1 MLKPPSNAACFFLV
15 TGIFALLAGCHPS
28 PPATTATS
36 GDAPAAHDAASVKQ
50 FVTEYLTKAKKDGI
64 TDDHYACQGA
74 FPGHLS
80 GLTQFEITNTKWDK
94 ETGGE
99 ANVTVTFKSINKVL
113 KTTISVA
120 DTSHDLRLENG
131 QTTPATPGL
140 CVTQLK

>member
-1 MLKPPSNAACFFLV
+1 MSAQP
-15 TGIFALLAGCHPS
+15 HPS

-36 GDAPAAHDAASVKQ
+36 GDAPAAPDAASVKQ

-99 ANVTVTFKSINKVL
+99 ANVTVTFGSINKVV
-113 KTTISVA
+113 KTAISVA
-120 DTSHDLRLENG
+120 PTVQDTSPPSQNA
-131 QTTPATPGL
+131 QTAPPVRGF
-140 CVTQLK
+140 CVTKIQ